1 LRLNLGIFPKL
12 SLYLSQSLLSAAPSI
27 NPAPEVNIV
36 PALNPTPEVN
46 PAPAITIAPEVNP
59 VPEVNPSPSITPAQ
73 SDISPAELNPSPYI
87 VHPLVPEIS
96 PQQVPV
102 PADLSTT
109 GNFSIWLN
117 VFSTPLKFQITILN
131 DDENLPYTG
140 IQNGPCM
147 PALQYWQNETLGCP
161 CNGIWINDGI
171 LDESGS
177 TSVGGRVIIPAQ
189 CPSSS
194 CPEAFFINDTVKY
207 GKVRLNVTVFE
218 NGTIINKTLEI
229 TKMSTIKE
237 IGYAFGAAD
246 VVYLFRAGKNYNG
259 PVVDI
264 PEALNPSPEAEQ
276 NPAPYITTPGVE
288 PDAVEQGSSGS
299 TLPLATTITT
309 IFVFL
314 LMMYENT
321 Q

>member
-1 LRLNLGIFPKL
+1 M
-12 SLYLSQSLLSAAPSI
+12 
-27 NPAPEVNIV
+27 
-36 PALNPTPEVN
+36 
-46 PAPAITIAPEVNP
+46 
-59 VPEVNPSPSITPAQ
+59 
-73 SDISPAELNPSPYI
+73 SPAELNPSPYI
-87 VHPLVPEIS
+87 IIPLVPETLQPEIS
-96 PQQVPV
+96 PLPSPQVPM
-102 PADLSTT
+102 P
-109 GNFSIWLN
+109 GNFSIWLH
-117 VFSTPLKFQITILN
+117 VISTPLKFQITILD
-131 DDENLPYTG
+131 DDENIPYTG

-147 PALQYWQNETLGCP
+147 PALQYWQNDTIGCP
-161 CNGIWINDGI
+161 CNGNWVDGI
-171 LDESGS
+171 FDASSSSS
-177 TSVGGRVIIPAQ
+177 TGGREIIPSQ

-207 GKVRLNVTVFE
+207 GNVRLNVTFFE
-218 NGTIINKTLEI
+218 NGTLINKTLEI

-246 VVYLFRAGKNYNG
+246 VVYLFRAGKNNDG
-259 PVVDI
+259 TVVDI
-264 PEALNPSPEAEQ
+264 PDAPTPEAEQ

-288 PDAVEQGSSGS
+288 PNAIEQGSSGS